1 MKDLRNF
8 TGGIDF
14 DSDPRN
20 ISNEDY
26 VSASGFAS
34 GVTKK
39 GAIVNMLGNVKINH
53 TLPSGN
59 NTVIGSLRNIKEN
72 SIIYWV
78 YNDDGNH
85 SILEYYCLTK
95 VIEPI
100 LEPKPSINFTTEFL
114 GFTLENKIHSS
125 FILDDILGWTDNNV
139 SPRKI
144 NKKRA
149 KDFLNQLTPSAENI
163 PYSNLL
169 ATGTLEQKLQFIEFI
184 QWKPIEISRIEMDY
198 DPTRNTNYL
207 TEKMVQMKYRY
218 IYDDNEVSR
227 WSDGT
232 TISLPTGQ
240 ENANGV
246 VTLKTDNNFVRAWI
260 NTGHP
265 RVKQIDVAF
274 KFGDRGIWARLD
286 EPIKKYNNNNQRLI
300 ADYLS
305 YEINFYNDGV
315 LVEVVDELDN
325 ADWVPLLCKTLD
337 IVDGNRLVVAN
348 NVEGYQ
354 NPDIDVSVATRN
366 NTINLGS
373 STLYAGDK
381 TPSRTLFTI
390 APIDNTT
397 DGGVLQN
404 PNSASYRPIICI
416 PYSPEAIIVNSVIS
430 FKLRTSAVSN
440 FATSNDFFFTYT
452 ISENDLVNFP
462 FNFSTNLRQAIQ
474 NVANLA
480 FSQLYNANTSG
491 AFVGTSRPQ
500 YNGIS
505 MRILVL
511 QDYDTPSQYVTLED
525 FAITTPT
532 QKEVSLKRG
541 AYHPFGI
548 VYRDKQGR
556 DGGVVTNDN
565 MVLYVPYLPE
575 TEFRGA
581 PTSNSFR
588 KVRPEFTIRHTPPE
602 WAWTYE
608 IVYAKNNLKKYTQF
622 ALKQA
627 TGGILPLQG
636 NSVIVL
642 PNGNYTIDCTY
653 IVDYITKDRIQTS
666 VDFQFEPGDRLR
678 FVQND
683 DNYCSEY
690 IECKVLDFDE
700 ATNIM
705 TLTPFDT
712 SLVTNTVS
720 PLTLDGTIAE
730 LFAYQPNISNENRPY
745 FSIGNVFRIRDPET
759 PQRRHEGSVRSQN
772 GPIPAITR
780 LNFGDTYLYKRYFKN
795 NTIAKIIESENY
807 SDFYQSNNIGISS
820 IYAVIPDNKT
830 KRYEQSLR
838 YGGRYF
844 PNTNTNNL
852 CRFNGS
858 DFDVLNTMYGPINK
872 IINIGYTLKCL
883 QTKKNTSIY
892 IDRTMTFNADGE
904 QQIVLTD
911 KVLGAKNPSELDYG
925 CEHPES
931 VVLDD
936 RQVYFFD
943 VNTGSVIQDSAN
955 GMYPISDYKAKTY
968 WRDIAE
974 TIKNKPNIFVYGFV
988 DNFNSYVGFTIQDNN
1003 SVSIVGSQ
1011 TLCYHEVE
1019 NRWKSFQP
1027 FIPEYYGSNA
1037 MVLVSFK
1044 NGELWEHNRLDV
1056 ARNNFFGVQYN
1067 SEIEVVSNIEYPK
1080 VKVFNGIAIYSNKYF
1095 YSPNIGDVR
1104 VQSNETYLEGM
1115 VSRLVKSKFR
1125 AKEGVLYAD
1134 YLRDASTPNSGT
1146 EQQALL
1152 SGRKLRGEVLIQKLV
1167 NDDTDEVVLYSV
1179 IIHSVGS
1186 DMSG

>member
-26 VSASGFAS
+26 ISASGFAS

-39 GAIVNMLGNVKINH
+39 GAIVNMLGNVKIDH
-53 TLPSGN
+53 TLPIGN
-59 NTVIGSLRNIKEN
+59 NTVIGTLRNIKEN

-78 YNDDGNH
+78 FNDLGNH
-85 SILEYYCLTK
+85 SILEYYCLNK
-95 VIEPI
+95 EVVPI
-100 LEPKPSINFTTEFL
+100 LEPKPSIGFTTNFL
-114 GFTLENKIHSS
+114 GFALENKIHSS
-125 FILDDILGWTDNNV
+125 FLLDDILGWTDNNV

-149 KDFLNQLTPSAENI
+149 KDFLNQLTPSATNT
-163 PYSNLL
+163 PYDNLI
-169 ATGTLEQKLQFIEFI
+169 ATGTLNQKIQFIEFI
-184 QWKPIEISRIEMDY
+184 QWKPQFIGRIEMGY
-198 DPTRNTNYL
+198 DPTRNTNFL

-218 IYDDNEVSR
+218 IYDDNEISR

-240 ENANGV
+240 ENANGTI
-246 VTLKTDNNFVRAWI
+246 TLKTDNNFVSCFV

-265 RVKQIDVAF
+265 RVKYIDVAF
-274 KFGDRGIWARLD
+274 RFGDRGIWARLD
-286 EPIKKYNNNNQRLI
+286 EPIKKYNNENQRLI
-300 ADYLS
+300 NDYEN
-305 YEINFYNDGV
+305 YEINFYNDSV

-325 ADWVPLLCKTLD
+325 ADWVPQLCKTLD
-337 IVDGNRLVVAN
+337 IVDSNRLVMAN

-354 NPDIDVSVATRN
+354 NPEIDATATAHRQ
-366 NTINLGS
+366 IYNLGI

-381 TPSRTLFTI
+381 TPSTTLFTI
-390 APIDNTT
+390 APQRVT
-397 DGGVLQN
+397 DGGPLAN
-404 PNSASYRPIICI
+404 PNTRDYRPVLCI
-416 PYSPEAIIVNSVIS
+416 PLNSSALVIGSTIV
-430 FKLRTSAVSN
+430 FKFRTSTVSN
-440 FATSNDFFFTYT
+440 FSTSVDYNINFT
-452 ISENDLVNFP
+452 IQDSDLVNYPNNLTNRLKQSIRDIANPVVLDSFITDYVDG
-462 FNFSTNLRQAIQ
+462 STTTQMMVI
-474 NVANLA
+474 
-480 FSQLYNANTSG
+480 
-491 AFVGTSRPQ
+491 
-500 YNGIS
+500 
-505 MRILVL
+505 VL
-511 QDYDTPSQYVTLED
+511 QEWFMSIVQY
-525 FAITTPT
+525 TTIENFNVIPPLSKT
-532 QKEVSLKRG
+532 TSLKKG
-541 AYHPFGI
+541 SQPIFAFL
-548 VYRDKQGR
+548 YRDIEGR
-556 DGGVVTNDN
+556 DGGAVTNES
-565 MVLYVPYLPE
+565 MSPYVPYMPE
-575 TEFRGA
+575 TEFKGA
-581 PTSNSFR
+581 PVLANNAYR
-588 KVRPEFTIRHTPPE
+588 YRPQFEIRHRPPL
-602 WAWTYE
+602 WAHTYE
-608 IVYAKNNLKKYTQF
+608 IIYAGNNLKKYTQF
-622 ALKQA
+622 ILK
-627 TGGILPLQG
+627 GGQP
-636 NSVIVL
+636 VVL
-642 PNGNYTIDCTY
+642 PNGNYTLDCSY
-653 IVDYITKDRIQTS
+653 IIDYITKDRIQTS
-666 VDFQFEPGDRLR
+666 VDFQFEKGDRLR
-678 FVQND
+678 FIQNAENWVSD
-683 DNYCSEY
+683 Y
-690 IECKVLDFDE
+690 IECKVLDFDT
-700 ATNIM
+700 ATNIL
-705 TLTPFDT
+705 TVTPFDV
-712 SLVTNTVS
+712 SLVTNTMSTPRLRETVV
-720 PLTLDGTIAE
+720 E
-730 LFAYQPNISNENRPY
+730 LFSYKENIANENRPY
-745 FSIGNVFRIRDPET
+745 FAIGNVFDVINPGTANRFHQGTLRNQTASQSAI
-759 PQRRHEGSVRSQN
+759 VR
-772 GPIPAITR
+772 
-780 LNFGDTYLYKRYFKN
+780 LDFGDTYIYQRFFLN
-795 NTIAKIIESENY
+795 GSLAAIVESENF
-807 SDFYQSNNIGISS
+807 SDFYPSNNIGISS

-844 PNTNTNNL
+844 PNTNTNNV

-911 KVLGAKNPSELDYG
+911 KVLGVKNPSELDYG

-931 VVLDD
+931 VVADD

-955 GMYPISDYKAKTY
+955 GMYPISDYKAKTF
-968 WRDIAE
+968 WRDLAE
-974 TIKNKPNIFVYGFV
+974 KIKNTPGIYVYGGV
-988 DNFNSYVGFTIQDNN
+988 DNFNSYVTFTINDTNETP
-1003 SVSIVGSQ
+1003 ITEDM

-1044 NGELWEHNRLDV
+1044 DGELWEHNRLDI
-1056 ARNNFFGVQYN
+1056 ARNNFYGVQYN

-1095 YSPNIGDVR
+1095 YSPNIGDVS
-1104 VQSNETYLEGM
+1104 VQSNETYLQGM

-1125 AKEGVLYAD
+1125 DKEGVLYAD

-1146 EQQALL
+1146 QQQALL